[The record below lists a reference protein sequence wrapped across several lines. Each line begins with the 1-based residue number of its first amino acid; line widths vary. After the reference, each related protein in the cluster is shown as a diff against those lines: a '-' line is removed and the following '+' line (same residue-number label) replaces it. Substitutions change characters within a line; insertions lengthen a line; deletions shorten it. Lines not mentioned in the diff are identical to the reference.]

1 MGMNVVDLFCEVCKK
16 NFSRIGFLD
25 LTCSLQRVLISAHGS
40 FVLTDNSRGKV
51 LRHQYMVQL
60 GDLNSLVIV
69 QSIAH
74 IDEFLKQF
82 LLQTLA
88 LAVLLLPTSRKF
100 LVQGGHLIFVLYN
113 QVIDLNLDTV
123 TSLLKESL

>member
-1 MGMNVVDLFCEVCKK
+1 MQEE
-16 NFSRIGFLD
+16 FLT

-51 LRHQYMVQL
+51 LRHQHMVQL
-60 GDLNSLVIV
+60 GDLDSLVVV

-82 LLQTLA
+82 LLLA
-88 LAVLLLPTSRKF
+88 LALTVLLLPASCEF
-100 LVQGGHLIFVLYN
+100 LVQSGHLIFVLHN

-123 TSLLKESL
+123 TSLL